1 MEIFRNTVYQIS
13 DKPAKTKMSGISE
26 SEIGPPPEY
35 GGSPNSLNPEEML
48 VASVN
53 SCIMLVFFHFVKK
66 FNVDVACYS
75 SEAEGKVE
83 KTKNG
88 LRFTNVEVR
97 AKVSLG
103 SAGSAAKIEEIAQL
117 AEKYCLVSG
126 SLTCPVQYKVE
137 VVKDKEE
144 ILSGLLPG

>member
-1 MEIFRNTVYQIS
+1 MEIFRNTVYQDS
-13 DKPAKTKMSGISE
+13 GKPAKTTMSGISE
-26 SEIGPPPEY
+26 AEIGPPPEY
-35 GGSPNSLNPEEML
+35 GGNPSSLNPEEML

-53 SCIMLVFFHFVKK
+53 ACIMLVFSHF
-66 FNVDVACYS
+66 
-75 SEAEGKVE
+75 AEKYKVEIVSYRSDANGEVE

-103 SAGSAAKIEEIAQL
+103 SPESAAKIEEIAQL

-126 SLTCPVQYKVE
+126 SLACPVQYYVE
-137 VVKDKEE
+137 VVESMN
-144 ILSGLLPG
+144 L

>member
-1 MEIFRNTVYQIS
+1 MEFFRNTVYQNPGKS
-13 DKPAKTKMSGISE
+13 AKTTMSGISE

-53 SCIMLVFFHFVKK
+53 GCIMLVFYHFAKK
-66 FNVDVACYS
+66 YEVEVASYHS
-75 SEAEGKVE
+75 DANGQVE

-88 LRFTNVEVR
+88 LRFTNIEVR

-103 SAGSAAKIEEIAQL
+103 SAGSVEKIEDIAEL

-126 SLTCPVQYKVE
+126 SLACPVQYHVE
-137 VVKDKEE
+137 VVE
-144 ILSGLLPG
+144 

>member
-1 MEIFRNTVYQIS
+1 MEIFRNTVYQDS
-13 DKPAKTKMSGISE
+13 DKPARTTMSGISE
-26 SEIGPPPEY
+26 AEIGSPPEY
-35 GGSPNSLNPEEML
+35 GGNPSSLNPEEML

-53 SCIMLVFFHFVKK
+53 ACIMLVFYHFAEK
-66 FNVDVACYS
+66 FKVEVASYRS
-75 SEAEGKVE
+75 DANGRVE

-103 SAGSAAKIEEIAQL
+103 NASSAAKIQELAQL

-126 SLTCPVQYKVE
+126 SLACPVQYYVE
-137 VVKDKEE
+137 VVE
-144 ILSGLLPG
+144 

>member
-1 MEIFRNTVYQIS
+1 MEVFTNTVYQTL
-13 DKPAKTKMSGISE
+13 DKPARTRISGISE
-26 SEIGPPPEY
+26 AEIGPPPEY
-35 GGSPNSLNPEEML
+35 GGSPNLLNPEEML

-53 SCIMLVFFHFVKK
+53 GCIMLVFFHFAEKYGVE
-66 FNVDVACYS
+66 VASYRS
-75 SEAEGKVE
+75 DAEGKVE

-103 SAGSAAKIEEIAQL
+103 SVASAAKIEEIAEL

-126 SLTCPVQYKVE
+126 SLACPVQYNVE
-137 VVKDKEE
+137 VAE
-144 ILSGLLPG
+144 

>member
-13 DKPAKTKMSGISE
+13 DKPAMTTMSGMSE
-26 SEIGPPPEY
+26 TEIGPPPEY

-53 SCIMLVFFHFVKK
+53 SCIMLVFFHFAKK
-66 FNVDVACYS
+66 YEVEVASYHS
-75 SEAEGKVE
+75 DAAGKVE

-117 AEKYCLVSG
+117 AERYCLVSG
-126 SLTCPVQYKVE
+126 SLACPVQYNVE
-137 VVKDKEE
+137 VVKNK
-144 ILSGLLPG
+144 

>member
-13 DKPAKTKMSGISE
+13 DKPAKITMSGINE
-26 SEIGPPPEY
+26 TEIGPPPEY

-53 SCIMLVFFHFVKK
+53 SCIMLVFYHFANKYEVE
-66 FNVDVACYS
+66 VASYHS
-75 SEAEGKVE
+75 NAEGKVE

-97 AKVSLG
+97 AKVSLV
-103 SAGSAAKIEEIAQL
+103 SADSAAKIEEIAQL
-117 AEKYCLVSG
+117 AERYCLVSG
-126 SLTCPVQYKVE
+126 SLACPVQYNVE
-137 VVKDKEE
+137 VIENK
-144 ILSGLLPG
+144 

>member
-13 DKPAKTKMSGISE
+13 DKSAKTTMSGMSE
-26 SEIGPPPEY
+26 TEIGPPPEY
-35 GGSPNSLNPEEML
+35 GGSPNSLNPEEMF

-53 SCIMLVFFHFVKK
+53 GCIMLVFFHFVKK
-66 FNVDVACYS
+66 FNVEVTCYS
-75 SEAEGKVE
+75 SDAEGKVE

-126 SLTCPVQYKVE
+126 SLACPVQYKVE
-137 VVKDKEE
+137 VVEDKEE

>member
-1 MEIFRNTVYQIS
+1 MEIFRNMVYQNS
-13 DKPAKTKMSGISE
+13 GKPAKTTMSGISE
-26 SEIGPPPEY
+26 TEIGPPPEY

-53 SCIMLVFFHFVKK
+53 SCIMLVFFHFAKK
-66 FNVDVACYS
+66 YEVEIVSYHSNVN
-75 SEAEGKVE
+75 GKVE

-103 SAGSAAKIEEIAQL
+103 NPDSVEKIEEIAQL

-126 SLTCPVQYKVE
+126 SLACPVQYNVE
-137 VVKDKEE
+137 VVE
-144 ILSGLLPG
+144 

>member
-1 MEIFRNTVYQIS
+1 MEIFRNTVYQNS
-13 DKPAKTKMSGISE
+13 GQPAKTTMSGVNE
-26 SEIGPPPEY
+26 VEVGPPPEY
-35 GGSPNSLNPEEML
+35 GGSPNSLNPEEMF

-53 SCIMLVFFHFVKK
+53 SCIMLVFFHFAKK
-66 FNVDVACYS
+66 YEVEVS
-75 SEAEGKVE
+75 SYHSQAEGKVE

-103 SAGSAAKIEEIAQL
+103 SADSAAKIDEITQL

-126 SLTCPVQYKVE
+126 SLACPIQFNVE
-137 VVKDKEE
+137 VVRNK
-144 ILSGLLPG
+144 